1 MILMKQLRLT
11 QEISQAQLARDTG
24 LNAGS
29 ISQIELGRLKPYE
42 SQLEKIATALGHPVG
57 NADGLLR
64 QVFGTDDE
72 ARAYA
77 YQDMDYAFER
87 LGIAE
92 KLEEIKPDIEKCK
105 QSFIYGSCETVEIES
120 LKRLVEFIE
129 CLDEPQE

>member
-1 MILMKQLRLT
+1 MLMKQLRIT

-24 LNAGS
+24 VNAGS
-29 ISQIELGRLKPYE
+29 ISQIELGRLKPYD
-42 SQLEKIATALGHPVG
+42 SQLEKIATALGHPVDD
-57 NADGLLR
+57 AEKLLR
-64 QVFGTDDE
+64 QVFGNDDE

-105 QSFIYGSCETVEIES
+105 QSFIYGSCETVEIEA